1 MDQIILH
8 GLSIP
13 ELKKLLIEVVE
24 EKLGQLL
31 KIEKPKAKAGY
42 LGRVE
47 VAEMLKISLPTLNEW
62 SKLGTLQSYRI
73 GNRILYKAQEVE
85 GSISAVKNLKYKRA

>member
-1 MDQIILH
+1 MEQIILQ

-13 ELKKLLIEVVE
+13 ELKKLLSEVVE
-24 EKLGQLL
+24 EKLCQLP
-31 KIEKPKAKAGY
+31 KYEKPKSKAVY

-85 GSISAVKNLKYKRA
+85 ESLSAVKNLKYKRA

>member
-1 MDQIILH
+1 MEQIILQ

-13 ELKKLLIEVVE
+13 GLIKLLSEVVE
-24 EKLGQLL
+24 EKLLQLT
-31 KIEKPKAKAGY
+31 KTEEPKSKTVY
-42 LGRVE
+42 LSRVE

-73 GNRILYKAQEVE
+73 GNRILYKADEVE
-85 GSISAVKNLKYKRA
+85 GSISAVKNLKYKRL

>member
-1 MDQIILH
+1 MEQIILQ

-13 ELKKLLIEVVE
+13 ELKKLLSEVVE
-24 EKLGQLL
+24 EKLCQLP
-31 KIEKPKAKAGY
+31 KIDNPKSKAVY

-62 SKLGTLQSYRI
+62 SKAGTLQSYRI
-73 GNRILYKAQEVE
+73 GNRILYKSQEVE
-85 GSISAVKNLKYKRA
+85 GSLTAVKNLKYKRG